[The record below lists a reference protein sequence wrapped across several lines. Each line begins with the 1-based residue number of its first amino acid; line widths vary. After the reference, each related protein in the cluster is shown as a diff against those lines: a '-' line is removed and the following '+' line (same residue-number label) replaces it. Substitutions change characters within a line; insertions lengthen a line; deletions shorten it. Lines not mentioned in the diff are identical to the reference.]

1 MKTNIKNTLGKA
13 SLTLLKLGFTRCKNS
28 SKLGSHSFAQVFI
41 FALSS
46 FLFISCD
53 QQEVESFDSQKDTPI
68 SIASAGV
75 AELTTRAIIE
85 GQLIG
90 AVDENATM
98 SVFVTG
104 GSADKYNADNVEWIH
119 DGTDWWSAD
128 SPTLFEGAN
137 SKQKICALSPYVD
150 GASAE
155 GVTITAD
162 GTTDYLVASQ
172 TLITSNPV
180 NIVMSHALA
189 MLVLN
194 PTLGTEV
201 AGDNIATVEVQNM
214 YTQGTFNVEENSW
227 SDQGEATATF
237 SMNKVNGNYEVLV
250 IPMEECQSFPMVI
263 TMSSGRAFSANISL
277 ANVGNKLE
285 GGTQYTIKL
294 QIGHDTVTI
303 GDISAASWGTPVEG
317 GDLETL

>member
-13 SLTLLKLGFTRCKNS
+13 S
-28 SKLGSHSFAQVFI
+28 FI

-68 SIASAGV
+68 TIASAGV

-90 AVDENATM
+90 SVDENVSI
-98 SVFVTG
+98 SVWIE
-104 GSADKYNADNVEWIH
+104 GSAEKYNANNVEWVH
-119 DGTDWWSAD
+119 DGTDWYSN
-128 SPTLFEGAN
+128 STVLYEGEN
-137 SKQKICALSPYVD
+137 KQKICALSPYVEN
-150 GASAE
+150 ASAD

-162 GTTDYLVASQ
+162 GVTDYLVASQ

-180 NIVMSHALA
+180 NINMSHALA
-189 MLVLN
+189 KLVLN

-201 AGDNIATVEVQNM
+201 TGDNIATVEVQNM
-214 YTQGTFNVEENSW
+214 YTQGTLNVEENNW
-227 SDQGEATATF
+227 TNCTGTTAFT
-237 SMNKVNGNYEVLV
+237 MTNNEVLV
-250 IPMEECQSFPMVI
+250 VPMEGCESFPIVI
-263 TMSSGRAFSANISL
+263 TMESGRAFSVNISL
-277 ANVGNKLE
+277 VNVDNKLE

-317 GDLETL
+317 GDLETE

>member
-13 SLTLLKLGFTRCKNS
+13 S
-28 SKLGSHSFAQVFI
+28 FI

-68 SIASAGV
+68 TIASAGV

-90 AVDENATM
+90 SVDENVSI
-98 SVFVTG
+98 SVWIE
-104 GSADKYNADNVEWIH
+104 GSAEKYNANNVEWVH
-119 DGTDWWSAD
+119 DGTDWYSN
-128 SPTLFEGAN
+128 STVLYEGEN
-137 SKQKICALSPYVD
+137 KQKICALSPYVEN
-150 GASAE
+150 ASAE

-162 GTTDYLVASQ
+162 GVTDYLVASQ
-172 TLITSNPV
+172 ILITSNPV
-180 NIVMSHALA
+180 NINMSHALA

-201 AGDNIATVEVQNM
+201 TGDNIATVEVQNM
-214 YTQGTFNVEENSW
+214 YTQGTLNVEENNW
-227 SDQGEATATF
+227 TNCTGTTAFT
-237 SMNKVNGNYEVLV
+237 MTNNEILV
-250 IPMEECQSFPMVI
+250 VPMEECQSFPIVI
-263 TMSSGRAFSANISL
+263 TMESGRAFSVNISL
-277 ANVGNKLE
+277 VNVDNKLE

-317 GDLETL
+317 GDLETE

>member
-13 SLTLLKLGFTRCKNS
+13 S
-28 SKLGSHSFAQVFI
+28 FI

-68 SIASAGV
+68 TIASAGV

-90 AVDENATM
+90 SVDENVSI
-98 SVFVTG
+98 SVWIE
-104 GSADKYNADNVEWIH
+104 GSAEKYNANNVEWVH
-119 DGTDWWSAD
+119 DGTDWYSN
-128 SPTLFEGAN
+128 STVLYEGEN
-137 SKQKICALSPYVD
+137 KQKICALSPYVEN
-150 GASAE
+150 ASAD

-162 GTTDYLVASQ
+162 GVTDYLVASQ

-180 NIVMSHALA
+180 NINMSHALA
-189 MLVLN
+189 KLVLN

-201 AGDNIATVEVQNM
+201 TGDNIATVEVQNM
-214 YTQGTFNVEENSW
+214 YTQGTLNVEVNNW
-227 SDQGEATATF
+227 TNCTGTTAFT
-237 SMNKVNGNYEVLV
+237 MTNNEVLV
-250 IPMEECQSFPMVI
+250 VPMEGCESFPIVI
-263 TMSSGRAFSANISL
+263 TMESGRTFSANISL
-277 ANVGNKLE
+277 ANLGNKLE
-285 GGTQYTIKL
+285 GGTQYTITL

-317 GDLETL
+317 GDLETE

>member
-180 NIVMSHALA
+180 NICMSHALA
-189 MLVLN
+189 KLVLN

-201 AGDNIATVEVQNM
+201 TGDNIATVEVQNM
-214 YTQGTFNVEENSW
+214 YTQGTLNVEENNW
-227 SDQGEATATF
+227 TNCTGTTAFT
-237 SMNKVNGNYEVLV
+237 MTNNEVLV
-250 IPMEECQSFPMVI
+250 VPMEECQSFPIVI
-263 TMSSGRAFSANISL
+263 TMESGRAFSANISL
-277 ANVGNKLE
+277 ANVDNKLE

-317 GDLETL
+317 GDLETE

>member
-13 SLTLLKLGFTRCKNS
+13 S
-28 SKLGSHSFAQVFI
+28 FI

-53 QQEVESFDSQKDTPI
+53 QQEIESPNLQKDTPI

-90 AVDENATM
+90 SVDENVSI
-98 SVFVTG
+98 SVWIE
-104 GSADKYNADNVEWIH
+104 GSAEKYNANNVEWVH
-119 DGTDWWSAD
+119 DGTDWYSN
-128 SPTLFEGAN
+128 STVLYEGEN
-137 SKQKICALSPYVD
+137 KQKICALSPYVEN
-150 GASAE
+150 ASAD

-162 GTTDYLVASQ
+162 GVTDYLVASQ

-180 NIVMSHALA
+180 NINMSHALA
-189 MLVLN
+189 KLVLN

-201 AGDNIATVEVQNM
+201 TGDNIATVEVQNM
-214 YTQGTFNVEENSW
+214 YTQGTLNVEENNW
-227 SDQGEATATF
+227 TNCTGTTAFT
-237 SMNKVNGNYEVLV
+237 MTNNEVLV
-250 IPMEECQSFPMVI
+250 VPMEECQSFPIVI
-263 TMSSGRAFSANISL
+263 TMSSGRVFSANISL
-277 ANVGNKLE
+277 ANVDNKLE